1 MDGTFWTFLLA
12 RVDPPKLKEL
22 VAEAFGVS
30 EQHLYIAWP
39 DFEDAPLGVAS
50 LCVRTLTG
58 GDFPIAVEVGS
69 RVGLPEREQDIAQR
83 LSTAM
88 QTKILINSG
97 LQDYAWM
104 ILISPAEPPRRVRMS
119 IDFLDRDEYVINPD
133 AYPDGDA

>member
-39 DFEDAPLGVAS
+39 DFEDGPLGVAS
-50 LCVRTLTG
+50 VRGWTLTG
-58 GDFPIAVEVGS
+58 GDFPSAVEVTS
-69 RVGLPEREQDIAQR
+69 RHALLVSEQEVAQR

-88 QTKILINSG
+88 QTEILLNSG

-104 ILISPAEPPRRVRMS
+104 ILISPAEPPRRVYMN
-119 IDFLDRDEYVINPD
+119 IDFLDRNEYVINPD
-133 AYPDGDA
+133 AYPDEDT